1 MFKNKCSLEKN
12 LLLNCYEINKAN
24 DNKSEC
30 ILFVNLLN
38 ECLNKEKEKEKEKKI
53 KIIYII

>member
-38 ECLNKEKEKEKEKKI
+38 ECLNKEKEKEKKI